1 MANSSASTALGVSFD
16 TETVS
21 SNGDHRQVI
30 CVGDKSTEGS
40 VASVDG
46 TAGLAVMPRAFTTGG
61 CSIFHLVSA
70 ATTNATRIKSG
81 AGQIYAV
88 SVSNRSAGQYSVY
101 VKFHDSNSNPP
112 TAGTG
117 VVWTVAVQS
126 GTDRYVQSPLGAS
139 FTNGIGITIVKD
151 VTDAG
156 TTAVAS
162 GDCVVDV
169 FYK

>member
-1 MANSSASTALGVSFD
+1 MANSSAATSLGIAFD

-30 CVGDKSTEGS
+30 TIGDKTTEAS
-40 VASVDG
+40 VAPVDG

-61 CSIFHLVSA
+61 CSIFHVVSA

-88 SVSNRSAGQYSVY
+88 AASNRSSGQYSVY
-101 VKFHDSNSNPP
+101 VKFHDSNSSPP
-112 TAGTG
+112 TAGSG
-117 VVWTVAVQS
+117 VVWTVGVQS
-126 GTDRYVQSPLGAS
+126 GTDRYIQAPMGAS
-139 FTNGIGITIVKD
+139 FSNGIGITIVKD

-156 TTAVAS
+156 TTAVALN
-162 GDCVVDV
+162 DCVVDV